1 MGDIAYRRMRKPA
14 RTYAAEGKVAAI
26 RLAYGGCKEPNRT
39 ATQSPREQARKT
51 STSARSKK
59 ERGYEITGR

>member
-26 RLAYGGCKEPNRT
+26 RLAYGGCREPNRA
-39 ATQSPREQARKT
+39 ATQSPREQARK
-51 STSARSKK
+51 SLDQRQIEKG
-59 ERGYEITGR
+59 EGL

>member
-14 RTYAAEGKVAAI
+14 RTYAAEGEVAAI

-39 ATQSPREQARKT
+39 ATQSPREQARK
-51 STSARSKK
+51 SLDQRQIEKG
-59 ERGYEITGR
+59 EGL

>member
-39 ATQSPREQARKT
+39 ATQSPREQARK
-51 STSARSKK
+51 SLDQRQIEKG
-59 ERGYEITGR
+59 EGL

>member
-26 RLAYGGCKEPNRT
+26 RLAYGGKEPNRT
-39 ATQSPREQARKT
+39 ATQSPREQARK
-51 STSARSKK
+51 SLDQRQIEKG
-59 ERGYEITGR
+59 EGL